1 MSEIEKNT
9 ILLGITGSISAY
21 KMADVASALTKQGYN
36 VETIITENGQK
47 IINPIVFSAL
57 TGNKCQTQSF
67 NTESDDAIV
76 HITLAN
82 KADLLMI
89 APASANII
97 GKIANGIADDL
108 LSTTVLA
115 CDCPKLIAPAM
126 NSKMFENKVVQDNL
140 EKLSRYG
147 WIIIEPDSGI
157 LACKEEGKGKLP
169 KPEKLLEYIYKHVQ
183 KNQDLKDKNILITA
197 GPTQEKIDSVRY
209 ITNHSSGKM
218 GYALAEAAA
227 CRGANVTL
235 VSGPTELDEFIGV
248 NKVDIVSAEDMFDEV
263 TKRFKNQDIII
274 KAAAVADFTPRV
286 KKDKKIKKNSFS
298 KTIELE
304 ETKDI
309 LKELGKIKGDNQYL
323 CGFSME
329 TENLLENSKKK
340 LKSKNVDLI
349 CANSIK
355 DSGSGFR
362 TDTNKVTL
370 ITKDEIIPLEKLSK
384 LETANKILDQ
394 IVKME
399 ET

>member
-1 MSEIEKNT
+1 MQT
-9 ILLGITGSISAY
+9 LL
-21 KMADVASALTKQGYN
+21 
-36 VETIITENGQK
+36 
-47 IINPIVFSAL
+47 
-57 TGNKCQTQSF
+57 
-67 NTESDDAIV
+67 
-76 HITLAN
+76 
-82 KADLLMI
+82 
-89 APASANII
+89 
-97 GKIANGIADDL
+97 
-108 LSTTVLA
+108 
-115 CDCPKLIAPAM
+115 
-126 NSKMFENKVVQDNL
+126 
-140 EKLSRYG
+140 
-147 WIIIEPDSGI
+147 
-157 LACKEEGKGKLP
+157 
-169 KPEKLLEYIYKHVQ
+169 
-183 KNQDLKDKNILITA
+183 
-197 GPTQEKIDSVRY
+197 QE
-209 ITNHSSGKM
+209 
-218 GYALAEAAA
+218 L
-227 CRGANVTL
+227 
-235 VSGPTELDEFIGV
+235 
-248 NKVDIVSAEDMFDEV
+248 
-263 TKRFKNQDIII
+263 
-274 KAAAVADFTPRV
+274 
-286 KKDKKIKKNSFS
+286 KKIKLEFKCSFS